1 MTRTDTDY
9 KTLDTLAIPTQSGRV
24 NRGYTRLVKTLRV
37 VLPLTA
43 LGLITLVMAWPDVER
58 HTAPPPK
65 ESVLPDA
72 KMGQNELISPRYES
86 TDKDLQPYTIT
97 AARATQ
103 NPDNP
108 ELVTLEKPEADM
120 KMTDGAWM
128 AGRSEMALYEQKAE
142 KLLLKGD
149 VNIFHDS
156 GYSLKTPEL
165 RINLKTSEAFS
176 DQAVYIQGPAGT
188 LAAAGMDA
196 YQLSEEI
203 IFKGPATL
211 VLYDTGKGF
220 SLDRTGR

>member
-1 MTRTDTDY
+1 MTRTDADY
-9 KTLDTLAIPTQSGRV
+9 QTLDALAISAKSGSV
-24 NRGYTRLVKTLRV
+24 GRGYTRFVKTLRV

-65 ESVLPDA
+65 ESIVPDA
-72 KMGQNELISPRYES
+72 KMGQNELINPRYES

-120 KMTDGAWM
+120 KMSDGAWM
-128 AGRSEMALYEQKAE
+128 AGRSETALYEQNAE

-156 GYSLKTPEL
+156 GYTLKTPEL
-165 RINLKTSEAFS
+165 RVNLKTSEAFS
-176 DQAVYIQGPAGT
+176 DQDVHIQGPAGT
-188 LAAAGMDA
+188 LAATGMDA
-196 YQLSEEI
+196 NQISEKI

-211 VLYDTGKGF
+211 VLYDAGNGF
-220 SLDRTGR
+220 SVDRGKP